1 MVDVFPSQATAEA
14 RYIAIFGTRTRFVV
28 MILVLLCLT
37 SIWSNILTFNFAVV
51 CMQTSAREETAANGT
66 NTTQST
72 SQESWAISVVAIAAL
87 LGNFPVVQL
96 VNKVGIRTVFAGLG
110 VLSSISTLL
119 IPTAIRFGFHWFLA
133 VRFLQGF
140 AFAANF
146 PVIGSF
152 CARWTYFKQ
161 NGLFVSVL
169 VAYVQLAPA
178 CTMPAS
184 GALCSAFSWPAI
196 FYAHGAVSLLLFIT
210 YALFYRNSP
219 GKHPFVGRVEL
230 RKISVGKIDNVDKR
244 ALQAI
249 PYAAILTTP
258 AIWAIWIASIGN
270 FTCVNMMFLF
280 SPKYLST
287 VLGFPVHKT
296 GITAALPPLAQFCSK
311 LIFGM
316 LSDRIK
322 FISEKNKF
330 RIFNSIAF
338 IGSATFLTILAF
350 MGDSHKNINMVVL
363 GCAAGILGATTG
375 GFFKAGPVI
384 SKQYSH
390 FVTGN
395 ISLGITITML
405 IVPFIV
411 NSLTPNHIQEEWKWV
426 FLFVATVMFVTN
438 LIFMIFIRGEPCEWT
453 KDEFVRS
460 HTMNS
465 VRIQD
470 VPPPTVQRF

>member
-1 MVDVFPSQATAEA
+1 MVSVFPTQATAEA

-51 CMQTSAREETAANGT
+51 CMHTPDEQVAAVNGT
-66 NTTQST
+66 ITTESSSGRVFT
-72 SQESWAISVVAIAAL
+72 NGQESWAISVVAIAAL
-87 LGNFPVVQL
+87 LGNFPVVHL

-119 IPTAIRFGFHWFLA
+119 VPMSIRFGFYWFLA
-133 VRFLQGF
+133 IRFLQGF
-140 AFAANF
+140 AFSANF

-152 CARWTYFKQ
+152 CAKWTYFKQ
-161 NGLFVSVL
+161 HGLFVSAL

-178 CTMPAS
+178 CTMPVS
-184 GALCSAFSWPAI
+184 GALCSAFGWPAI

-230 RKISVGKIDNVDKR
+230 RKISVGKIENLDKR
-244 ALQAI
+244 ALQAT
-249 PYAAILTTP
+249 PYAAILSTP

-311 LIFGM
+311 LIFGR
-316 LSDRIK
+316 S
-322 FISEKNKF
+322 
-330 RIFNSIAF
+330 
-338 IGSATFLTILAF
+338 
-350 MGDSHKNINMVVL
+350 
-363 GCAAGILGATTG
+363 C
-375 GFFKAGPVI
+375 
-384 SKQYSH
+384 
-390 FVTGN
+390 
-395 ISLGITITML
+395 
-405 IVPFIV
+405 FIV
-411 NSLTPNHIQEEWKWV
+411 L
-426 FLFVATVMFVTN
+426 FL
-438 LIFMIFIRGEPCEWT
+438 
-453 KDEFVRS
+453 
-460 HTMNS
+460 
-465 VRIQD
+465 
-470 VPPPTVQRF
+470 